1 MSTRPENERKFPNW
15 EELPDKGRRYWLDVV
30 GRLGWRA
37 RYVKI
42 VDSGEKTVLFFQE
55 IFNEQGVLVEI
66 HEKFPLVNKGHEK
79 QKGDLR

>member
-1 MSTRPENERKFPNW
+1 MSTRTENERKFPNW
-15 EELPDKGRRYWLDVV
+15 EELPDNGRRYWLDVV

-66 HEKFPLVNKGHEK
+66 HEKFPLDKGHQK
-79 QKGDLR
+79 TKGD

>member
-1 MSTRPENERKFPNW
+1 MSTRAENERKFTNW
-15 EELPDKGRRYWLDVV
+15 EELPDNGRRYWLDVE

-66 HEKFPLVNKGHEK
+66 HEKFPLDKGHQK
-79 QKGDLR
+79 TKGD